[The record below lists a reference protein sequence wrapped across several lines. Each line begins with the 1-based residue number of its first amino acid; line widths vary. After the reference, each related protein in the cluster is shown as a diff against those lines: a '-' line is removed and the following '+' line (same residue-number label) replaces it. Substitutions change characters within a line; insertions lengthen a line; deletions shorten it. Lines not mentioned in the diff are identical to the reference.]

1 MSILKT
7 EIGTAIPNFLDSE
20 VGLVTK
26 TAQIPQSMGQTDGD
40 RKTVFAGTVF
50 PANTSAA
57 TGIVFQDVD
66 VTDGAHGFWDRMT
79 AVVHLKLDQPRRTRQ
94 DCDAQVPC
102 LNRVP
107 TVVAKDVGKRVRGHR
122 NPLPIGRD
130 ADGEG
135 LPLLFVNSAE
145 DATGSCTGNLGFP

>member
-50 PANTSAA
+50 LPPQKTL
-57 TGIVFQDVD
+57 T
-66 VTDGAHGFWDRMT
+66 
-79 AVVHLKLDQPRRTRQ
+79 
-94 DCDAQVPC
+94 
-102 LNRVP
+102 LN
-107 TVVAKDVGKRVRGHR
+107 K
-122 NPLPIGRD
+122 
-130 ADGEG
+130 
-135 LPLLFVNSAE
+135 E
-145 DATGSCTGNLGFP
+145 DSIHVYSEN

>member
-57 TGIVFQDVD
+57 TGIVFEPW
-66 VTDGAHGFWDRMT
+66 HWRY
-79 AVVHLKLDQPRRTRQ
+79 
-94 DCDAQVPC
+94 
-102 LNRVP
+102 
-107 TVVAKDVGKRVRGHR
+107 VGVENALAIRASGLSLEEFIALQR
-122 NPLPIGRD
+122 
-130 ADGEG
+130 AD
-135 LPLLFVNSAE
+135 
-145 DATGSCTGNLGFP
+145 